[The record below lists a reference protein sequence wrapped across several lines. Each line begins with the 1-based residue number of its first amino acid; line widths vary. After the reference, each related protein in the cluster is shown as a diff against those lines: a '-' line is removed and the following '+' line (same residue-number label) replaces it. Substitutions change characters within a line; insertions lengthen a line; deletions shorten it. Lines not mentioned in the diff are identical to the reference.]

1 MPQLQTIVWGTIYI
15 VNIFY
20 LDMLLTKYN
29 KNIHK
34 TKQIPFDNSHSL
46 YNNVWR
52 DMWLHLGNQY
62 MEICTLN
69 GISNHC
75 LNKTVG
81 QLQIDQMKL
90 WINRMKST
98 MRGNQT
104 VIFFSI
110 WWKWGEYVVHI
121 LRWICMTKPV
131 LRWVC
136 SLVSKESN
144 FACSFTSCSQFLL
157 TLLTISALLA
167 NEFSVHLGFRVHDI
181 QAVIEFACPKPTFS
195 CLWTSY

>member
-104 VIFFSI
+104 VIFFLQYGGNEVNMWCI
-110 WWKWGEYVVHI
+110 FLGEYVWQSRFLGEYVALCLRKAI
-121 LRWICMTKPV
+121 LLAHSQV
-131 LRWVC
+131 AHNFC
-136 SLVSKESN
+136 SL
-144 FACSFTSCSQFLL
+144 CSQFPLCSQMNSL
-157 TLLTISALLA
+157 YI
-167 NEFSVHLGFRVHDI
+167 
-181 QAVIEFACPKPTFS
+181 
-195 CLWTSY
+195 